1 MQRSSKPGTR
11 TSKSSDLRSNDP
23 LDRLILEKG
32 LRISDV
38 AVANEAVV
46 LRLNNGSV
54 YAEPLSGIAALKDAP
69 SKQLQQCTVFANG
82 VGIVWPK
89 LDVHLSLKG
98 FLSNMVRNELI
109 RRLTMEPAPR
119 SARVRR
125 SRKRVE
131 A

>member
-1 MQRSSKPGTR
+1 MERSSKLGTS
-11 TSKSSDLRSNDP
+11 TTKASDLRSKDP

-32 LRISDV
+32 LRISEV
-38 AVANEAVV
+38 AVVNGAVV

-54 YAEPLSGIAALKDAP
+54 FAESLSGIAALKDAP
-69 SKQLQQCTVFANG
+69 SKQRQQCEVFANG

-109 RRLTMEPAPR
+109 RRFTMEPAPR
-119 SARVRR
+119 SGKMKR
-125 SRKRVE
+125 SKKRVE